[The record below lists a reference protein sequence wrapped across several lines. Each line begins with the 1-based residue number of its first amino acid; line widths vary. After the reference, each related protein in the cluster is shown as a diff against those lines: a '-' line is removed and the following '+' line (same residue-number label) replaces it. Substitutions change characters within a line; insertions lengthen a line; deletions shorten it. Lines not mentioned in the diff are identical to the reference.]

1 MKRIF
6 AMCNNIISECSEYQ
20 DFEFDSLI
28 DFEQKLS
35 VYRGIIFLY
44 DKNNIKEKD
53 ALINKIRRNYEI
65 IEMLDQFT
73 CVFFNQNDEKK
84 YSKYIENQY
93 FFEFQP
99 SILFIEKYN
108 NKYKSTKVDFD
119 YLKFYEKIKIIS
131 KMELKQKKSLPNSGV
146 ILDEKY
152 QGTYNYN
159 NDSINL
165 DENNIKFSNQ
175 NFSSI
180 NNENNNSKISQS
192 ICYSKNNNYFNNN
205 NNPKNSINNYN
216 GLKEIDC
223 LIYESILPNN
233 NNNDNSKEPEKE
245 KPKFKIDPKKI
256 EEAKKRLPPE
266 RNEDDEDITLV
277 IYRFPK
283 SNKRENRI
291 FSKYDKIVSMFD
303 YVISLGDEIFEELN
317 QEEFILTQ
325 TFPRKIIDY
334 DQNLTFEE
342 TGLIEEVIVNI
353 EPKQ

>member
-73 CVFFNQNDEKK
+73 CVFFNQNDEQK

-119 YLKFYEKIKIIS
+119 YQKFYEKIKIIS

-245 KPKFKIDPKKI
+245 KPKFKIDPKKNRRS
-256 EEAKKRLPPE
+256 KKK
-266 RNEDDEDITLV
+266 T
-277 IYRFPK
+277 
-283 SNKRENRI
+283 S
-291 FSKYDKIVSMFD
+291 S
-303 YVISLGDEIFEELN
+303 
-317 QEEFILTQ
+317 
-325 TFPRKIIDY
+325 RK
-334 DQNLTFEE
+334 
-342 TGLIEEVIVNI
+342 
-353 EPKQ
+353 K